1 MPGCS
6 NIHALQR
13 ETLWCALG
21 AINPSESSSAPGPTK
36 SVQRRQDLL
45 FRCKCSWEYRL
56 VGVFRLGFFWG
67 RCTTVHTAVYK
78 IKKTKNRRNGVLV
91 IYVNFLTFPEW
102 ILRLFLQYSLIFFVS
117 LCWCCFVLWQLIELV
132 AEIMSHKCPQ
142 ANQQNTDSYVSLR
155 IQAQGSL
162 KIPHVLRA
170 NVAFGKG
177 VNDYL
182 LL

>member
-1 MPGCS
+1 MCIGCHKS
-6 NIHALQR
+6 QR
-13 ETLWCALG
+13 E
-21 AINPSESSSAPGPTK
+21 
-36 SVQRRQDLL
+36 Q
-45 FRCKCSWEYRL
+45 FCSWANKERSEMAGLAIQVQMFMRIQTYWSIQA
-56 VGVFRLGFFWG
+56 GFFWG
-67 RCTTVHTAVYK
+67 EMHYCAYSCVQN
-78 IKKTKNRRNGVLV
+78 KKTKNRRNGVLV